1 MKSSKFFRVSTG
13 AVSLS
18 LILTSLHCRVES
30 LRILQHMRFTM

>member
-1 MKSSKFFRVSTG
+1 MKSSKFLRISTG

-18 LILTSLHCRVES
+18 LILTSLYCSVES